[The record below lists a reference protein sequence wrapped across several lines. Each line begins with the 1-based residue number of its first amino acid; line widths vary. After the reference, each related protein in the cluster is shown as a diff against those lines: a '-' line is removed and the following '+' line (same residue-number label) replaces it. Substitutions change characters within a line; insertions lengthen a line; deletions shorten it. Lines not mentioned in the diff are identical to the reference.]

1 MRLLTKTQ
9 RYYFGLFSVL
19 LVLWSVIFFVVINLV
34 LKGSIDE
41 TITSEM
47 KATMERL
54 SSKELLENH
63 VQANSLFEAKEIT
76 EMTNPTF
83 VYSDTVI
90 FDPFEGEDV
99 PYRKVTSELLVDG
112 TAFKISM
119 LKSMVEYEDLFT
131 AIFLT
136 ELAMVILLLGG
147 MFWLN
152 KGMLEK
158 IWQPFF
164 STLQKIS
171 EYRVSRDA
179 SIRFEATDIQEFSDL
194 NQVLIT
200 MTDQI
205 RKDYENLK
213 QFTENASHE
222 IQTPLAVIQSR
233 IELMLQNDQN
243 EINDLESIQ
252 EIYHAAGH
260 LSRLNKALL
269 LLTKIENDQFQKD
282 EVLNVNSLIEE
293 LLPEYEELASQKHV
307 SVQLLPSEECVVRG
321 NRMLMVSM
329 FRNLISNSIRHNIE
343 LGEITITIK
352 EQGFSIANSGQ
363 KVSGDPN
370 QFFNRFTKNSSNPNS
385 LGLGLS
391 IVKKIADLHGFECIY
406 TVQENIHRFDINFAG
421 VEHAPS

>member
-147 MFWLN
+147 MFW
-152 KGMLEK
+152 
-158 IWQPFF
+158 
-164 STLQKIS
+164 
-171 EYRVSRDA
+171 
-179 SIRFEATDIQEFSDL
+179 
-194 NQVLIT
+194 
-200 MTDQI
+200 
-205 RKDYENLK
+205 
-213 QFTENASHE
+213 
-222 IQTPLAVIQSR
+222 
-233 IELMLQNDQN
+233 
-243 EINDLESIQ
+243 
-252 EIYHAAGH
+252 
-260 LSRLNKALL
+260 
-269 LLTKIENDQFQKD
+269 
-282 EVLNVNSLIEE
+282 
-293 LLPEYEELASQKHV
+293 
-307 SVQLLPSEECVVRG
+307 
-321 NRMLMVSM
+321 
-329 FRNLISNSIRHNIE
+329 
-343 LGEITITIK
+343 
-352 EQGFSIANSGQ
+352 
-363 KVSGDPN
+363 
-370 QFFNRFTKNSSNPNS
+370 
-385 LGLGLS
+385 
-391 IVKKIADLHGFECIY
+391 
-406 TVQENIHRFDINFAG
+406 
-421 VEHAPS
+421 